1 MKKVKRALSS
11 NINSKILLKK
21 SQANYNINK
30 NGLLSIKAQVIN
42 SKLIHRPGYNG
53 DYVEYWIEIMTDY
66 KKWIIKK
73 RYSEFYDL
81 NQILMQ
87 KIPEINKLFPPKRF
101 FKNSEDTI
109 EERKACFNK
118 YLGFLFKKINI
129 FSFNEV
135 LDFIQMEKKIVEL
148 YIKKHTMVKQ
158 DQDNYVYQSLKKSFN
173 RMIIMEKMEK
183 SKSVGESLNL
193 NGISSLSTKIN
204 SKDEINRCTDPNINI
219 INSSI
224 IEGSDATYEIEEFNS
239 NYYSTLLE
247 YEKKKSIQDNYKKKD
262 IIIDDKRESGTIV
275 IEEFLKNLSQ
285 DIENKTDILK
295 SFEDFLKKGKKWPI
309 FSNTDIIKL
318 YVGNINN
325 STINTDKKWS
335 FNLTKLTQNQK
346 CLSGNNI
353 NNINIIND
361 KNQIQRKNEKRLSV
375 TDKNIIKNIGI
386 NKIIFKENERYD
398 SEEDDIIALRG
409 LFYYIGNFDN
419 NILLS
424 ISCLDLLVKLLDN
437 EFNPEI
443 EIYLK
448 IFKTRRISDYQTM
461 RLEEIIKNHKGG
473 VKATKNALKLLSIL
487 MDDKNKECIKKTL
500 VEDENVL
507 KQLSIYNN
515 NIYD

>member
-1 MKKVKRALSS
+1 
-11 NINSKILLKK
+11 
-21 SQANYNINK
+21 
-30 NGLLSIKAQVIN
+30 
-42 SKLIHRPGYNG
+42 
-53 DYVEYWIEIMTDY
+53 MTDY

-81 NQILMQ
+81 NQILMK

-247 YEKKKSIQDNYKKKD
+247 YEKIKSIQENNKKKD

-487 MDDKNKECIKKTL
+487 MDDKNKEFIKKTL
-500 VEDENVL
+500 VKDENVL

>member
-81 NQILMQ
+81 NQILMK

-461 RLEEIIKNHKGG
+461 KLEEIIKNHKGG

-487 MDDKNKECIKKTL
+487 MDDKNKEFIKKTL
-500 VEDENVL
+500 VKDENVL